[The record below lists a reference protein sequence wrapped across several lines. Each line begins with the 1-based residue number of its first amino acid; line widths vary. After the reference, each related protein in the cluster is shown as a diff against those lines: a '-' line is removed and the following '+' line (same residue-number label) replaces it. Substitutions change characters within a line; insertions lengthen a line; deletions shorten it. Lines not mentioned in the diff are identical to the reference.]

1 MQHVALTVGTVASKV
16 TAPGVGGA
24 LLQADPAN
32 TVDVF
37 VGGAYVTADATP
49 TGGIRLQAGV
59 MLPITVDGNDPV
71 WAIVSAGTAVL
82 RVLQG
87 SDADVDFGTL

>member
-1 MQHVALTVGTVASKV
+1 MQHVALVVGTVAVKV

-32 TVDVF
+32 TADVF
-37 VGGAYVTADATP
+37 VGGAYVTADATA
-49 TGGIRLQAGV
+49 TGGIRLQPTV
-59 MLPITVDGNDPV
+59 LLPISVDGNDPL
-71 WAIVSAGTAVL
+71 WAISSAPGQVL

-87 SDADVDFGTL
+87 SDPVDFGTV